1 MKLAILDRD
10 GVINQDSPDF
20 IKCADEWIPLPGSLE
35 AIARL
40 CRAGWKVVVATNQ
53 SGLGR
58 GLFTPDDLTAIHQK
72 MQQQLAQLGGHIDAI
87 FMCPHLP
94 DDGCTC
100 RKPLPGMFKEIL
112 KRYDVPAHEVFS
124 VGDSLRDI
132 KAAQAAGCQTWLVE
146 TGNGQKTRQ
155 DPDLPEAVSIRPCL
169 ADVVESW
176 LTES

>member
-10 GVINQDSPDF
+10 GVINEDSPDF
-20 IKCADEWIPLPGSLE
+20 IKSADEWIPLPGSLQ

-40 CRAGWKVVVATNQ
+40 SRAGWKVVVATNQ

-58 GLFTPDDLTAIHQK
+58 GLFSPDELTAIHQK
-72 MQQQLAQLGGHIDAI
+72 MQQQLALLGGHIDAI

-94 DDGCTC
+94 DAGCTC
-100 RKPLPGMFKEIL
+100 RKPLPGMFLDIL
-112 KRYDVPAHEVFS
+112 DRYDVPAHEVVT

-132 KAAQAAGCQTWLVE
+132 QAAHAAGCQTWLVE
-146 TGNGQKTRQ
+146 TGNGKKTLS
-155 DPDLPEAVSIRPCL
+155 DPALPDSVQVRPTL

>member
-72 MQQQLAQLGGHIDAI
+72 MQQQLGQLGGHIDAI

-100 RKPLPGMFKEIL
+100 RKPLPGMFTEIL

-132 KAAQAAGCQTWLVE
+132 TAAQAAGCRTWLVE
-146 TGNGQKTRQ
+146 TGNGQKTRK
-155 DPDLPEAVSIRPCL
+155 DPGLPESVSIRPTL

>member
-10 GVINQDSPDF
+10 GVINEDRPDF
-20 IKCADEWIPLPGSLE
+20 IKSADEWVALPGSLE

-40 CRAGWKVVVATNQ
+40 SRAGWKVVVATNQ

-72 MQQQLAQLGGHIDAI
+72 MQQQLAALGGQIDAI

-94 DDGCTC
+94 DAGCNC
-100 RKPLPGMFKEIL
+100 RKPLPGMFLEIL
-112 KRYDVPAHEVFS
+112 NRYDAQAHEVVC

-132 KAAQAAGCQTWLVE
+132 TAAHVAGCQTWLVE
-146 TGNGQKTRQ
+146 TGNGQKTRN
-155 DPDLPEAVSIRPCL
+155 DPNLPKTVQIRPTL